1 MARITEILGN
11 PDRFLRT
18 IVSHLASDQIDVSN
32 SELDHICYR
41 VETEARYEEL
51 KNILETSYATLLSE
65 AIIGDRFISTYRLN
79 DPIRYINRTISIL
92 ELPAPKPGRFYS
104 E

>member
-41 VETEARYEEL
+41 VETDTRYEEL
-51 KNILETSYATLLSE
+51 KTILETSYAVLLSE
-65 AIIGDRFISTYRLN
+65 AII
-79 DPIRYINRTISIL
+79 
-92 ELPAPKPGRFYS
+92 
-104 E
+104 